1 MRGENADR
9 APASLEICQPVARRG
24 QSFQSF
30 PREIMFDAVKV
41 DLSAAA
47 NRAAHAKAGGVVVQD
62 ADGGDEGRKGG
73 GATSGAHSTL
83 QRRQMLEKQSH
94 LVRKVNVQR
103 MMAHAGVGTLW
114 QIAGAFLV
122 VILFSFFLTSG
133 KASGGRRGWD
143 NAASLP
149 YNTLDD
155 GEIGAAWTTQRL
167 CRHFGAPT
175 PSRVRFLFGVD
186 SPKMLESS
194 VKAWRRVDV
203 IQVNVGFRL
212 HTDMPPA
219 EAHGWRHRAKGAFD
233 KVTGRSTIGSPAI
246 VADASPYTARTS
258 AFTLYDFLN
267 MFYQQVLDSHQPVG
281 REQGLMVTF
290 VDPRAIEP
298 SLRLIQLAT
307 RLGRLPGPLIVDGEI
322 LPGPG
327 GFLAQLG
334 SVFVEPPKHDE
345 THSHEEQDHHLFVPP
360 VPGDVDA
367 ASLASRREKTFDFD
381 PRFDFVDKIKKFAP
395 GSILS
400 LRWSAHGGCVDGAVA
415 SRAREAYGKWYQG
428 EPFDWGWAEA
438 EQAVSAR
445 SESSAAAAHM
455 FAFAGS
461 VGKAIAGA
469 IPTKSGGRRMVLA
482 HAGDEAHE
490 GDDEEKKGDEE
501 EEDSDVKDSDSDSDS
516 DSDPAPAPSFA
527 PPATRSTEV
536 NAFAF
541 DANTA
546 ALRNEAEGFLGRM
559 PVYDTSMMDDAYWLL
574 RNATWHGDATF
585 GFQTCVL
592 AGPDPD
598 GDVAD
603 AYPYKKLLQQKLG
616 WTAML
621 LGDADDDALAFARG
635 ELGKETGD
643 ATHGTNRGAPEAAT
657 TFVGDVRRVNDAA
670 GEGDKSSSRRTP
682 PLRPTQVLTPTRLGE
697 RLAAAEGDQG
707 GEDGEL

>member
-1 MRGENADR
+1 M
-9 APASLEICQPVARRG
+9 CQPVARLG

-73 GATSGAHSTL
+73 GATSGAHSSL

-167 CRHFGAPT
+167 CKHFGAPT

-186 SPKMLESS
+186 SPKMLQSS

-307 RLGRLPGPLIVDGEI
+307 RLGRLPGPAHRGRRDFARPRWI
-322 LPGPG
+322 
-327 GFLAQLG
+327 LG
-334 SVFVEPPKHDE
+334 SVRERVRRAPEPRRNALARRTRP
-345 THSHEEQDHHLFVPP
+345 PP
-360 VPGDVDA
+360 VRSAGARRRRRRVARVEARKNVRLRPAVRLRGQNKKVRARKYSVAQMVRARRVRGRRGRVSGARGVREVVPGRALRLGLGGGGAGGFGALGVVGGGGA
-367 ASLASRREKTFDFD
+367 HVRLRRE
-381 PRFDFVDKIKKFAP
+381 
-395 GSILS
+395 
-400 LRWSAHGGCVDGAVA
+400 
-415 SRAREAYGKWYQG
+415 
-428 EPFDWGWAEA
+428 
-438 EQAVSAR
+438 
-445 SESSAAAAHM
+445 
-455 FAFAGS
+455 
-461 VGKAIAGA
+461 
-469 IPTKSGGRRMVLA
+469 RR
-482 HAGDEAHE
+482 
-490 GDDEEKKGDEE
+490 
-501 EEDSDVKDSDSDSDS
+501 
-516 DSDPAPAPSFA
+516 
-527 PPATRSTEV
+527 
-536 NAFAF
+536 
-541 DANTA
+541 
-546 ALRNEAEGFLGRM
+546 
-559 PVYDTSMMDDAYWLL
+559 
-574 RNATWHGDATF
+574 
-585 GFQTCVL
+585 
-592 AGPDPD
+592 
-598 GDVAD
+598 
-603 AYPYKKLLQQKLG
+603 
-616 WTAML
+616 
-621 LGDADDDALAFARG
+621 
-635 ELGKETGD
+635 
-643 ATHGTNRGAPEAAT
+643 
-657 TFVGDVRRVNDAA
+657 
-670 GEGDKSSSRRTP
+670 
-682 PLRPTQVLTPTRLGE
+682 
-697 RLAAAEGDQG
+697 
-707 GEDGEL
+707 

>member
-1 MRGENADR
+1 MPVCGEHADR
-9 APASLEICQPVARRG
+9 APASLEICQPVARLG
-24 QSFQSF
+24 QSF

-62 ADGGDEGRKGG
+62 ADDGDEGREGG
-73 GATSGAHSTL
+73 GATSGAHSSL

-122 VILFSFFLTSG
+122 VILFSFALTSG

-149 YNTLDD
+149 YNQLDD

-186 SPKMLESS
+186 SPKMLQSS
-194 VKAWRRVDV
+194 MKAWRRVDV

-212 HTDMPPA
+212 HEDMPPA

-233 KVTGRSTIGSPAI
+233 KVTGRSTVGSPAI

-258 AFTLYDFLN
+258 TFTLYDFLN
-267 MFYQQVLDSHQPVG
+267 EFFQQVLDSHQPVG

-298 SLRLIQLAT
+298 GLRLIQLAT

-345 THSHEEQDHHLFVPP
+345 THAHEERDHHLYVPP
-360 VPGDVDA
+360 VPGDVNADA
-367 ASLASRREKTFDFD
+367 LASRRERTFDFD

-395 GSILS
+395 GCILS

-415 SRAREAYGKWYQG
+415 SRAREAYSEWYKG
-428 EPFDWGWAEA
+428 EPFDWDWAEA

-445 SESSAAAAHM
+445 SESAAAAAHM
-455 FAFAGS
+455 FAFAGN
-461 VGKAIAGA
+461 VAKAVAGA
-469 IPTKSGGRRMVLA
+469 IPTSSGRRMVLE

-490 GDDEEKKGDEE
+490 GDEAEKNGN
-501 EEDSDVKDSDSDSDS
+501 EEDDSDSDSE
-516 DSDPAPAPSFA
+516 SDPAPAPPFA

-546 ALRNEAEGFLGRM
+546 ALRNEAEGFAGLM
-559 PVYDTSMMDDAYWLL
+559 PVYDESMMDDAYWLL

-598 GDVAD
+598 GDASD

-635 ELGKETGD
+635 DLGKETGD

-657 TFVGDVRRVNDAA
+657 TFVGDVRRVAPA
-670 GEGDKSSSRRTP
+670 GEGDASSRRTP